1 MITSWKAFT
10 IQMESDGD
18 ISRRKAMVGKA
29 TLQMVPSRT
38 DRNRP
43 QNVVITA

>member
-1 MITSWKAFT
+1 MITSWKALT

-18 ISRRKAMVGKA
+18 TPRRRAMVGRA
-29 TLQMVPSRT
+29 TLQMVPSITERK
-38 DRNRP
+38 RP